1 MFAKDFLDFIIL
13 GTILENLLWLT
24 TIPKEWQSK
33 NISNKYFIY
42 KSKSVEAITDLHL
55 LVIEKHDFWFV
66 FGDGKGG
73 GGPIFHK
80 LLNLLQA
87 RKSKALNTIQK

>member
-1 MFAKDFLDFIIL
+1 MA
-13 GTILENLLWLT
+13 N
-24 TIPKEWQSK
+24 
-33 NISNKYFIY
+33 
-42 KSKSVEAITDLHL
+42 VEAISDLDL

-87 RKSKALNTIQK
+87 RKSKALNAIQKY

>member
-1 MFAKDFLDFIIL
+1 M
-13 GTILENLLWLT
+13 
-24 TIPKEWQSK
+24 
-33 NISNKYFIY
+33 
-42 KSKSVEAITDLHL
+42 EAITELSL